1 MNACCIRVLIAYN
14 FRGPQRSINTARDSR
29 AFDLYGEKVLSVFID
44 ESGDDG
50 DFSDLVSFLVGP
62 VALDGAEVVVE
73 QDQYCFF
80 HCCNSLHEM

>member
-1 MNACCIRVLIAYN
+1 MIQSGPKGPSTRREIVALLIYMAK
-14 FRGPQRSINTARDSR
+14 
-29 AFDLYGEKVLSVFID
+29 KVLSVFID
-44 ESGDDG
+44 ESSDDG

-80 HCCNSLHEM
+80 FHGCNCLHEFAHRTAPLE